1 MIFIFMIFI
10 NEGHILIFMIFMIVI
25 FMIFINE
32 IIFILEVKAL
42 NINYAQIN
50 SSP

>member
-1 MIFIFMIFI
+1 MNYNLVHIYPIFM
-10 NEGHILIFMIFMIVI
+10 
-25 FMIFINE
+25 E